1 MSNKECQEVE
11 KERHGRVHIRKTL
24 LKLSKILAKN
34 ILVKKIKGE
43 KKYKHAKF
51 ECHASVLDKVPEC
64 QEWSAWK
71 PLDVRWL
78 QCPKCVIGK
87 VNDK

>member
-1 MSNKECQEVE
+1 MS
-11 KERHGRVHIRKTL
+11 RSRKR
-24 LKLSKILAKN
+24 KAWKSAYKKN
-34 ILVKKIKGE
+34 IAKTQQNLGQEYTSEKNKRR